1 MNKEQNNRC
10 KIRTIN
16 SKYLLIC
23 FAVSVLTSVTAC
35 RHKGNTLTPPATL
48 SDDSTPP
55 PAAPV
60 ERLSK
65 PVVNTT
71 AEDSK
76 VTLLWGGIPNA
87 SGYSLVWN
95 GGAEEKLPAS
105 QLSISK
111 TGLTNGTSY
120 NYKLKAVGQKV
131 GSVTYTDS
139 EETSGTV
146 TPASGITTYT
156 VSFDTKGGTPASYPQ
171 QSIQHGQKIQKP
183 DSDPTKDTYIFKGWY
198 KDPSFGGTAWNFEN
212 DIVTEAM
219 TLYAKWDKA
228 FDIDVTTKTLKKYNG
243 EKPKGKLVIPRN
255 IYGKDI
261 ENIGEN
267 AFKDC
272 TDLTEVV
279 IEEGIKTIGKNAFS
293 GCKELL
299 KITIPNTVTKIVE
312 QVFFQC
318 KKLASIELPKVTEI
332 GDRAFANTEIE
343 SITIPEVTK
352 IGSSAFSG
360 CKNLKTVN
368 MPKVTELGTGVFKSS
383 GLETVTIPKGIT
395 KITDSLFEK
404 CENLKTV
411 IMYENVIEFGSGS
424 FEGCNKLSKLILS
437 PKLVK
442 AGSSVF
448 KSSGIK
454 RVDFPEGFKELG
466 SNAFEKCKDLKLV
479 SLPSSVTT
487 VGANAFNECNQNAEV
502 YAKTAE
508 VQTKA
513 KGKGLPDGN
522 IKVGAPPVTID

>member
-1 MNKEQNNRC
+1 MNKERNNRF

-35 RHKGNTLTPPATL
+35 RHKGNTLTPPAAL

-71 AEDSK
+71 AGDSK
-76 VTLLWGGIPNA
+76 VTLSWGGIPNA

-111 TGLTNGTSY
+111 TGLTNDTSY

-255 IYGKDI
+255 IYGTDI
-261 ENIGEN
+261 EHIGEN
-267 AFKDC
+267 AFKGC

-279 IEEGIKTIGKNAFS
+279 IGDGIKTVGKNAFS
-293 GCKELL
+293 GCK
-299 KITIPNTVTKIVE
+299 
-312 QVFFQC
+312 
-318 KKLASIELPKVTEI
+318 KLAKIELPKVMEI
-332 GDRAFANTEIE
+332 GDYTFANTEIE

-352 IGSSAFSG
+352 IGSSAFAS
-360 CKNLKTVN
+360 CKKLKAID

-383 GLETVTIPKGIT
+383 GLETVTIPSGIT
-395 KITDSLFEK
+395 KITNSLFEK
-404 CENLKTV
+404 CENLSTV
-411 IMYENVIEFGSGS
+411 TMHNNITEIGISG
-424 FEGCNKLSKLILS
+424 FEGCNKLVSLTLSTGLLKTGSKS
-437 PKLVK
+437 
-442 AGSSVF
+442 F
-448 KSSGIK
+448 KSSGIE
-454 RVDFPEGFKELG
+454 RMDFPQGFTYLG
-466 SNAFEKCKDLKLV
+466 DSSFEECPGLKV
-479 SLPSSVTT
+479 VYLPSSVTD
-487 VGANAFNECNQNAEV
+487 VGNDAFKNCNQSATV
-502 YAKTAE
+502 YAKTNE

-513 KGKGLPDGN
+513 KGKGLPDEN
-522 IKVGAPPVTID
+522 IKVGAPPNT

>member
-1 MNKEQNNRC
+1 MNKERNNRF

-23 FAVSVLTSVTAC
+23 FAVSVLISVTAC
-35 RHKGNTLTPPATL
+35 RHKGNTLTPTPAAS

-55 PAAPV
+55 PPPPAPV

-76 VTLLWGGIPNA
+76 VTLSWGGIPNA

-105 QLSISK
+105 RLSISK
-111 TGLTNGTSY
+111 TGLTNDTSY
-120 NYKLKAVGQKV
+120 SYKLKAVGQKV

-146 TPASGITTYT
+146 TPASGIPTYT

-171 QSIQHGQKIQKP
+171 QSVQQGQKIQKP

-198 KDPSFGGTAWNFEN
+198 KDPSFGGNAWNFEN
-212 DIVTEAM
+212 DTVTEAM

-228 FDIDVTTKTLKKYNG
+228 FNVNAVAKTLTGYNG

-255 IYGKDI
+255 IYGADI
-261 ENIGEN
+261 EHIGEN

-272 TDLTEVV
+272 TDLTEVI
-279 IEEGIKTIGKNAFS
+279 IEEGIKTVGKNAFS
-293 GCKELL
+293 GCK
-299 KITIPNTVTKIVE
+299 
-312 QVFFQC
+312 
-318 KKLASIELPKVTEI
+318 KLAKIELPNVMEI
-332 GDRAFANTEIE
+332 GNYTFANTEIE

-352 IGSSAFSG
+352 IGSSAFAS
-360 CKNLKTVN
+360 CKKLKTVD
-368 MPKVTELGTGVFKSS
+368 MPKVTDLGTGVFKSS

-404 CENLKTV
+404 CGNLTTV
-411 IMYENVIEFGSGS
+411 TMHNNITEIGISG
-424 FEGCNKLSKLILS
+424 FEGCTKLTKLILS
-437 PKLVK
+437 STNLSKT
-442 AGSSVF
+442 AINAF

-454 RVDFPEGFKELG
+454 RVDFPQGFKELG
-466 SNAFEKCKDLKLV
+466 SGSFENCAGLEIV
-479 SLPSSVTT
+479 SLPASVVNIGTD
-487 VGANAFNECNQNAEV
+487 AFKDCNQSAKV
-502 YAKTAE
+502 YVETPE

-513 KGKGLPDGN
+513 KGKGLPDEN
-522 IKVGAPPVTID
+522 IKVEAPPITIG